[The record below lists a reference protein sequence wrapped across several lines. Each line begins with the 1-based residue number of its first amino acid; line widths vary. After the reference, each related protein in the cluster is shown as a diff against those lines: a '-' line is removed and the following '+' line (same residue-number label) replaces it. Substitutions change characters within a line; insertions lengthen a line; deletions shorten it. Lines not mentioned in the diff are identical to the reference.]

1 MLKSQITE
9 GFINKIVSFILE
21 NRKKKA
27 NISICARCV
36 NINDKEIYA
45 TIKKYIDIHS
55 ANIFILGEY
64 EAIKKDV
71 SSVFESFNINLS
83 DNYEI
88 DYVFVSLEEKD
99 SEGNPKYSRKI
110 FYKRG
115 SFKMIKRIGE
125 SDYFFDVWYK
135 IANKDSL
142 YKEGIS
148 SYNNTYKLDKN
159 EEPKSYD
166 IGFYS
171 REPLNSFKLVFDVTK
186 LNRFDEVRYEVSACF
201 FADTRECGIDTLVST
216 QTDDYKNINP
226 KFFDFIVKVLEH
238 SGAEVDIEKCN
249 EKIRNVQNE
258 IDDSNLFVEEM
269 QNIVKSSIEKKI
281 KELQER
287 EILEQSKCSGK
298 KEEING

>member
-1 MLKSQITE
+1 MFKNQITE

-21 NRKKKA
+21 NKKA
-27 NISICARCV
+27 NISVCARCV
-36 NINDKEIYA
+36 NISDKETYA

-55 ANIFILGEY
+55 ANIFALGEY

-71 SSVFESFNINLS
+71 SSVFESFNLNLN

-88 DYVFVSLEEKD
+88 DSVFVSLEEKD

-125 SDYFFDVWYK
+125 SDYFFGVWYK
-135 IANKDSL
+135 ITNKDSL

-148 SYNNTYKLDKN
+148 KINNTYELDKN

-171 REPLNSFKLVFDVTK
+171 REPLNSFKLIFDVIK
-186 LNRFDEVRYEVSACF
+186 LNRFDEVRYEVSAGF
-201 FADTRECGIDTLVST
+201 FADTRDCGIDSLVEI

-238 SGAEVDIEKCN
+238 SGAEVDVEKCN
-249 EKIRNVQNE
+249 ERIRNVQNE

-281 KELQER
+281 KELQEQ
-287 EILEQSKCSGK
+287 EILEQNKCSGK
-298 KEEING
+298 KEETNG